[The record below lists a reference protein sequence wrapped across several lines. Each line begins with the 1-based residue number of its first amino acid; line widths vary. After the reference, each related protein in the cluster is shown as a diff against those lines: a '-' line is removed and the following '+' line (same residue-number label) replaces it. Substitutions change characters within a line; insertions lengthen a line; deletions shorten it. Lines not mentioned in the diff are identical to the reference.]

1 MFSQNKPIL
10 PPDFINRMIAVH
22 GKAGEAWIKR
32 MPELRT
38 QILEQWNLKGGD
50 PILPLSYNYLELT
63 EDKDGKGVILKL
75 GFPNP
80 ELTTEIL
87 ALRHYN
93 GKGSVRLFEANP
105 QLGALLLERIL
116 PGTSLLAI
124 KDDEE
129 ATQIASQVMRGI
141 RVEAP
146 ESGIFPTVADW
157 CRGFERYWK
166 QFPASSGPLPE
177 KLVSQAE
184 KSAEDLL
191 HSQDPPLLLHGDLH
205 HQNILQGESG
215 SWIAIDPKG
224 VIGEPCFEIGP
235 LMINPFP
242 NLIRNPN
249 LDQLLSRR
257 LDILEQDLKLDRWR
271 IAAWSFVRA
280 VLSAVWD
287 VEDGTD
293 NWQCGITC
301 AEHLSK
307 LIP

>member
-1 MFSQNKPIL
+1 
-10 PPDFINRMIAVH
+10 
-22 GKAGEAWIKR
+22 
-32 MPELRT
+32 MPELRD
-38 QILEQWNLKGGD
+38 QILNLWNLQGGE
-50 PILPLSYNYLELT
+50 PILPLSFNYLELT
-63 EDKDGKGVILKL
+63 KDKDGKGVILKL

-87 ALRHYN
+87 ALEQYD
-93 GKGSVRLFEANP
+93 GKGAVRLIEANP
-105 QLGALLLERIL
+105 QLGALLLESVL

-129 ATQIASQVMRGI
+129 ATKIASQVMQRLQI
-141 RVEAP
+141 EAP
-146 ESGIFPTVADW
+146 EGGNFPTIADW
-157 CRGFERYWK
+157 CRGFDRYK
-166 QFPASSGPLPE
+166 EQFPILSGPLPA

-184 KSAEDLL
+184 KLAADLL
-191 HSQDPPLLLHGDLH
+191 HSQYPPLLLHGDLH
-205 HQNILQGESG
+205 HQNILQGEGG
-215 SWIAIDPKG
+215 SWIVIDPKG
-224 VIGEPCFEIGP
+224 VIGELCFEVGP

-242 NLIRNPN
+242 DLIKDPH
-249 LDQLLSRR
+249 LTQILSRR

-293 NWQCGITC
+293 NWQYGITC